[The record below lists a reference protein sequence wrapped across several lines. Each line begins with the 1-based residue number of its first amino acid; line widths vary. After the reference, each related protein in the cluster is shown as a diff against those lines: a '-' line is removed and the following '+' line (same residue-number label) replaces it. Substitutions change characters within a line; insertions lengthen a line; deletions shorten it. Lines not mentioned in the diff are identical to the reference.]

1 MFRILTVLLISTI
14 LSACGGGSSDGGDD
28 LGPGSDGR
36 PDEPRGLDKIVNL
49 HNSMEGNYKVNSLT
63 ISGANS
69 ERDIA
74 SECRT
79 ESPISIAGLQND
91 ASDISQHGACFNDYS
106 TCTYVTGDAMLTTTA
121 FGREF
126 RAVTPTGDYSGV
138 VTTDVLFTGSFKAIA
153 GQKIDAC
160 DDGGDAFIPVIEGVY
175 EGYRYDVDTS
185 KTLDKQALVRS
196 EKVVMDCL
204 EGVCVP
210 RDDNV
215 IRVMTSSGFDL
226 SVSHSAAAPYILNQF
241 STPDNTRGYQFWGT
255 TTDDGSTITGLAF
268 PVGTGAG
275 YRECNAGECFF
286 LSFYKVM

>member
-1 MFRILTVLLISTI
+1 MFRILTVLLVSTM
-14 LSACGGGSSDGGDD
+14 LSACGGGGDN
-28 LGPGSDGR
+28 LGPSSGSGSDG
-36 PDEPRGLDKIVNL
+36 PRGLEKIVNL
-49 HNSMEGNYKVNSLT
+49 HNKMGSSYKVNSLT

-69 ERDIA
+69 ERAVTSECSTESTISTVGLQGDA
-74 SECRT
+74 SE
-79 ESPISIAGLQND
+79 
-91 ASDISQHGACFNDYS
+91 ISQNGACFNDYS
-106 TCTYVTGDAMLTTTA
+106 TCTYVTGDAMLTTTL

-160 DDGGDAFIPVIEGVY
+160 DDGGDAVIPVIEGVY
-175 EGYRYDVDTS
+175 EGYRYDIDTS

-255 TTDDGSTITGLAF
+255 VTDDGNTITGLAF

-275 YRECNAGECFF
+275 YSECNAGECFF
-286 LSFYKVM
+286 LSFYRVM